1 MQRFIGDASH
11 ELRTPLTVIKGYSEM
26 LQNGSISDE
35 QRQRAAD
42 RVEREVDRMDALIG
56 DLLFLAEINESPF
69 VQGSLVNLSDFA
81 TTAIFNF
88 KADNPQRVVTSE
100 IENDVNIIAPEDFLH
115 RMITNAFTNIQRY
128 TPSEAPVQIL
138 LTSDSSLIHLKIED
152 GGPGLSSGYGLS
164 PQRFARGD
172 DSRSRESGGS
182 GLGMSIMADVARAVG
197 GSMKT
202 EQSTLGG
209 LAISFQL
216 PLAKK

>member
-1 MQRFIGDASH
+1 
-11 ELRTPLTVIKGYSEM
+11 
-26 LQNGSISDE
+26 
-35 QRQRAAD
+35 
-42 RVEREVDRMDALIG
+42 
-56 DLLFLAEINESPF
+56 
-69 VQGSLVNLSDFA
+69 
-81 TTAIFNF
+81 
-88 KADNPQRVVTSE
+88 
-100 IENDVNIIAPEDFLH
+100 
-115 RMITNAFTNIQRY
+115 MITNALTNIQRY
-128 TPSEAPVQIL
+128 TPSEAPVRIL
-138 LTSDSSLIHLKIED
+138 LTSDSSLIYLKIED

-209 LAISFQL
+209 LSISFQL